1 MPNKTGNDQ
10 HSHNLHQYNGTWKTQ
25 TFQLV
30 CSRCAVLWI
39 KPRTLG
45 TLPHSWRV
53 TSSWN
58 YALQGLKESNHQLR
72 SPCPARLS
80 FRIQE
85 GKKGLSWKATSE
97 GSVNTNSAWQKRF
110 KEILHIKEEARGP
123 WPGEDGKQISLET
136 RVKHHQPNQ
145 LPTPRLY
152 EGSLWYSIAQYVLLL
167 KDS

>member
-97 GSVNTNSAWQKRF
+97 GSVNTNSAWQRGLKKFCISKR
-110 KEILHIKEEARGP
+110 KQEDHGQEKMGSKSHWRQESNIINLTNSP
-123 WPGEDGKQISLET
+123 PPGCMRALFDT
-136 RVKHHQPNQ
+136 V
-145 LPTPRLY
+145 
-152 EGSLWYSIAQYVLLL
+152 
-167 KDS
+167 